1 MYYRQ
6 KGQRNPTRP
15 QAIHENF
22 DLCAEALG
30 QRLISYRKQSE
41 EYHNSCIQGELKNK
55 KEKLKL
61 FVAFSWLHWPNG
73 LQDNKMSK
81 KNKRRNNSVKISW
94 SWVTSFSTV

>member
-1 MYYRQ
+1 MLTFIMPFYPFYFLLFHFYCRQMYYRQ

-55 KEKLKL
+55 KEK
-61 FVAFSWLHWPNG
+61 
-73 LQDNKMSK
+73 
-81 KNKRRNNSVKISW
+81 
-94 SWVTSFSTV
+94 T